1 MTYTP
6 RAHYTAYIGN
16 VTLRNFRV
24 PGDGE
29 VIWLK
34 NKKYTEEQI
43 ADMLNRAYK
52 LGHKH
57 ALEDIEEATKELK
70 R

>member
-1 MTYTP
+1 MTYIP
-6 RAHYTAYIGN
+6 RAHYSAYIGN

-24 PGDGE
+24 PGDGN

-34 NKKYTEEQI
+34 NKKYSEEQI

-52 LGHKH
+52 LGRQQ
-57 ALEDIEEATKELK
+57 ALEDVEAAVKEAK

>member
-1 MTYTP
+1 MTHRP

-16 VTLRNFRV
+16 VTLRNYRK

-29 VIWLK
+29 VVWVK
-34 NKKYTEEQI
+34 GETYTEEQI
-43 ADMLNRAYK
+43 STMLNSAYK
-52 LGHKH
+52 LGRQH
-57 ALEDIEEATKELK
+57 ALEDVEAAVQEAK

>member
-1 MTYTP
+1 MSYIP
-6 RAHYTAYIGN
+6 RAHYSAYIGN

-24 PGDGE
+24 PGDGK

-34 NKKYTEEQI
+34 DKKYTEEQI

-52 LGHKH
+52 LGRQH
-57 ALEDIEEATKELK
+57 ALEDVESAVKEAK

>member
-1 MTYTP
+1 MSYIP

-24 PGDGE
+24 PGDGK
-29 VIWLK
+29 VVWLK
-34 NKKYTEEQI
+34 DKKYTEEQI

-52 LGHKH
+52 LGRQH
-57 ALEDIEEATKELK
+57 ALEDIDAAIKEAK